1 MASSF
6 WAPLIEFDQSVDQ
19 RTKIDIYMQR
29 GRGIAA
35 PIEPGNARNAV
46 QVQPDLVDCS
56 DGHHRLAFDEGIVD
70 DFGEL
75 SAQDRVE
82 IADLISLWQLG
93 SVCRQALPTHLR
105 HRRPGQCPG
114 TGCGAAGGW

>member
-1 MASSF
+1 
-6 WAPLIEFDQSVDQ
+6 
-19 RTKIDIYMQR
+19 MQR

-46 QVQPDLVDCS
+46 QVQPNLVDCS

-75 SAQDRVE
+75 TAQDRVE

-93 SVCRQALPTHLR
+93 LYVGKLCRHIYGIGGPGNAR
-105 HRRPGQCPG
+105 HWMRCRWRLVTATP
-114 TGCGAAGGW
+114 